1 MSEAPQPV
9 APETNVLA
17 RARAAFM
24 GLTLLQRWIAG
35 GLIAAFILVLL
46 LALGGGGGRQIV
58 VNGQRLGAQEIAY
71 FDAAAGARVPNGA
84 YWFDP
89 ASGAFGR
96 VGDMAPRGALNR
108 GAAPQAPIAQQA
120 PYGQNPYA
128 QSPYAQAPPQQP
140 QHWGDV
146 GQNDRGP
153 FGDYMSD
160 GQCSFVNG
168 VAVGNC

>member
-1 MSEAPQPV
+1 MSEAPRPV

-89 ASGAFGR
+89 SSGAFGR
-96 VGDMAPRGALNR
+96 VGDLSPLGALNR

-168 VAVGNC
+168 EPVGNC